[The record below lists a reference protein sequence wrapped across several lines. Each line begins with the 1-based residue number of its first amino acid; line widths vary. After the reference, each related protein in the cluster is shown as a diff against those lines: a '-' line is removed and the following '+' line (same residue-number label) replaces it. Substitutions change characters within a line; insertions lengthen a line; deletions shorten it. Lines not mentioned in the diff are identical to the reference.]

1 MIDIRVGFFIKLIV
15 CITSNILL
23 FIGIKLDI
31 SGRLLWWGDFLFREV
46 YFFFLLYLDDV
57 LLKKFNYK

>member
-1 MIDIRVGFFIKLIV
+1 M
-15 CITSNILL
+15 SNILL